1 MNSFAEILLIAIFMS
16 AACALPGNFLVLRRL
31 SLLTDAIS
39 HTVLLGIVLAFLA
52 VGSLDSPFLIIG
64 ASLMGVLTVWL
75 IELLYQSR
83 LVASDSAIGLI
94 FPLLFSIAVILV
106 TRYAGNVH
114 LDTDCILLGELAFA
128 PFDRLI
134 INGMD
139 LGAKGLYTGGAV
151 LVLSIAVISLFY
163 KEIKLATFDPVLAGV
178 LGFSPA
184 VIHYGLMSLVSL
196 VAVASFPAPSG
207 AITSFQSIG
216 SILVIAFMIIPAMTA
231 ALWTRTLSGRLV
243 LSCLLGTAGAV
254 LGIIGAIVSDSSL
267 AGMMAAVLGVFF
279 IVSLIF
285 APATGIL
292 AAFRQ
297 RKKQRFAFGRETLL
311 QHLLFHAG
319 TKEESRENAL
329 STLSVHMK
337 WPETFTRQICR
348 SLLKDGYI
356 TERNGLLLPT
366 EQGKAHNLFY
376 RENVRA

>member
-16 AACALPGNFLVLRRL
+16 AACALPGNFLVLRRM
-31 SLLTDAIS
+31 SMLTDAIS

-134 INGMD
+134 INGTD
-139 LGAKGLYTGGAV
+139 FGAKGLYTGGAV
-151 LVLSIAVISLFY
+151 LILSAAVISLFY

-196 VAVASFPAPSG
+196 VAV
-207 AITSFQSIG
+207 TSFQSIG

-243 LSCLLGTAGAV
+243 LGTAGAV

-292 AAFRQ
+292 AAFHQ

-337 WPETFTRQICR
+337 WPENFTRQVCR

>member
-1 MNSFAEILLIAIFMS
+1 
-16 AACALPGNFLVLRRL
+16 
-31 SLLTDAIS
+31 
-39 HTVLLGIVLAFLA
+39 
-52 VGSLDSPFLIIG
+52 
-64 ASLMGVLTVWL
+64 
-75 IELLYQSR
+75 
-83 LVASDSAIGLI
+83 
-94 FPLLFSIAVILV
+94 
-106 TRYAGNVH
+106 
-114 LDTDCILLGELAFA
+114 
-128 PFDRLI
+128 
-134 INGMD
+134 
-139 LGAKGLYTGGAV
+139 
-151 LVLSIAVISLFY
+151 
-163 KEIKLATFDPVLAGV
+163 
-178 LGFSPA
+178 
-184 VIHYGLMSLVSL
+184 
-196 VAVASFPAPSG
+196 
-207 AITSFQSIG
+207 
-216 SILVIAFMIIPAMTA
+216 MTA

-279 IVSLIF
+279 IISLIF

-337 WPETFTRQICR
+337 WPENFTRQVCR

>member
-16 AACALPGNFLVLRRL
+16 AACALPGNFLVLRRM
-31 SLLTDAIS
+31 SMLTDAIS

-134 INGMD
+134 INGTD
-139 LGAKGLYTGGAV
+139 FGAKGLYTGGSV
-151 LVLSIAVISLFY
+151 LILSAAVISLFY

-196 VAVASFPAPSG
+196 VAVS
-207 AITSFQSIG
+207 
-216 SILVIAFMIIPAMTA
+216 
-231 ALWTRTLSGRLV
+231 W
-243 LSCLLGTAGAV
+243 
-254 LGIIGAIVSDSSL
+254 
-267 AGMMAAVLGVFF
+267 
-279 IVSLIF
+279 
-285 APATGIL
+285 
-292 AAFRQ
+292 
-297 RKKQRFAFGRETLL
+297 
-311 QHLLFHAG
+311 
-319 TKEESRENAL
+319 
-329 STLSVHMK
+329 
-337 WPETFTRQICR
+337 R
-348 SLLKDGYI
+348 SLPSSPSARFSSSHL
-356 TERNGLLLPT
+356 
-366 EQGKAHNLFY
+366 
-376 RENVRA
+376 

>member
-16 AACALPGNFLVLRRL
+16 AACALPGNFLVLRRM
-31 SLLTDAIS
+31 SMLTDAIS

-196 VAVASFPAPSG
+196 VAV
-207 AITSFQSIG
+207 TSFQSIG
-216 SILVIAFMIIPAMTA
+216 SILVIASRHDCRSVDKDAFRTPRAQ
-231 ALWTRTLSGRLV
+231 LSSRYGRRGTRHHRRDCFRLISGRHDGRR
-243 LSCLLGTAGAV
+243 SRRIFHHFPDFRSRHRYPGGFPSAKKTAVRFRTGNASP
-254 LGIIGAIVSDSSL
+254 ASSFPC
-267 AGMMAAVLGVFF
+267 G
-279 IVSLIF
+279 
-285 APATGIL
+285 
-292 AAFRQ
+292 
-297 RKKQRFAFGRETLL
+297 
-311 QHLLFHAG
+311 H
-319 TKEESRENAL
+319 
-329 STLSVHMK
+329 
-337 WPETFTRQICR
+337 
-348 SLLKDGYI
+348 
-356 TERNGLLLPT
+356 
-366 EQGKAHNLFY
+366 
-376 RENVRA
+376 

>member
-16 AACALPGNFLVLRRL
+16 AACALPGNFLVLRRM
-31 SLLTDAIS
+31 SMLTDAIS

-52 VGSLDSPFLIIG
+52 VGSLDSPLLIIG

-134 INGMD
+134 INGID

-151 LVLSIAVISLFY
+151 LVISVAVISLFY

-196 VAVASFPAPSG
+196 VAV
-207 AITSFQSIG
+207 TSFQSIG
-216 SILVIAFMIIPAMTA
+216 SIEGPP
-231 ALWTRTLSGRLV
+231 S
-243 LSCLLGTAGAV
+243 
-254 LGIIGAIVSDSSL
+254 
-267 AGMMAAVLGVFF
+267 FF
-279 IVSLIF
+279 
-285 APATGIL
+285 
-292 AAFRQ
+292 
-297 RKKQRFAFGRETLL
+297 
-311 QHLLFHAG
+311 
-319 TKEESRENAL
+319 
-329 STLSVHMK
+329 
-337 WPETFTRQICR
+337 
-348 SLLKDGYI
+348 
-356 TERNGLLLPT
+356 
-366 EQGKAHNLFY
+366 
-376 RENVRA
+376 

>member
-16 AACALPGNFLVLRRL
+16 AACALPGNFLVLRRM
-31 SLLTDAIS
+31 SMLTDAIS

-52 VGSLDSPFLIIG
+52 VGSLDSPLLIIG

-196 VAVASFPAPSG
+196 VAV
-207 AITSFQSIG
+207 TSFQSIG
-216 SILVIAFMIIPAMTA
+216 SIPAMTA

-279 IVSLIF
+279 IISLIF

>member
-1 MNSFAEILLIAIFMS
+1 
-16 AACALPGNFLVLRRL
+16 
-31 SLLTDAIS
+31 
-39 HTVLLGIVLAFLA
+39 
-52 VGSLDSPFLIIG
+52 
-64 ASLMGVLTVWL
+64 MGVLTVWL

-196 VAVASFPAPSG
+196 VAV
-207 AITSFQSIG
+207 TSFQSIG

-254 LGIIGAIVSDSSL
+254 LGIIGAIASDSSL
-267 AGMMAAVLGVFF
+267 AGMMAAELGADVYAAKRAGLLHDIGKAVDHEMEGTHVALGVEFLRKYHEKDDIIHAVQAHHNDVEPQT
-279 IVSLIF
+279 IVCLLYTSD
-285 APATGIL
+285 
-292 AAFRQ
+292 AAD
-297 RKKQRFAFGRETLL
+297 EL
-311 QHLLFHAG
+311 
-319 TKEESRENAL
+319 
-329 STLSVHMK
+329 
-337 WPETFTRQICR
+337 
-348 SLLKDGYI
+348 
-356 TERNGLLLPT
+356 
-366 EQGKAHNLFY
+366 
-376 RENVRA
+376 

>member
-16 AACALPGNFLVLRRL
+16 AACALPGNFLVLRRM
-31 SLLTDAIS
+31 SMLTDAIS
-39 HTVLLGIVLAFLA
+39 HTVLLGIVLTFLA
-52 VGSLDSPFLIIG
+52 VGSLDSPLLIIG

-114 LDTDCILLGELAFA
+114 LD
-128 PFDRLI
+128 
-134 INGMD
+134 
-139 LGAKGLYTGGAV
+139 
-151 LVLSIAVISLFY
+151 
-163 KEIKLATFDPVLAGV
+163 
-178 LGFSPA
+178 
-184 VIHYGLMSLVSL
+184 LMSLSPF
-196 VAVASFPAPSG
+196 VAFPSFQPTASFL
-207 AITSFQSIG
+207 F
-216 SILVIAFMIIPAMTA
+216 IAFMIIPAMTA

-279 IVSLIF
+279 IISLIF

-337 WPETFTRQICR
+337 WPETFTWQICR

-356 TERNGLLLPT
+356 TERNGILLPT

>member
-16 AACALPGNFLVLRRL
+16 AACALPGNFLVLRRM
-31 SLLTDAIS
+31 SMLTDAIS

-52 VGSLDSPFLIIG
+52 VGSLDSPLLIIG

-114 LDTDCILLGELAFA
+114 LDTD
-128 PFDRLI
+128 
-134 INGMD
+134 
-139 LGAKGLYTGGAV
+139 
-151 LVLSIAVISLFY
+151 
-163 KEIKLATFDPVLAGV
+163 
-178 LGFSPA
+178 
-184 VIHYGLMSLVSL
+184 YGLMSLVSL
-196 VAVASFPAPSG
+196 VAV
-207 AITSFQSIG
+207 TSFQSIG

-337 WPETFTRQICR
+337 WPENFTRQICR

>member
-16 AACALPGNFLVLRRL
+16 AACALPGNFLVLRRM
-31 SLLTDAIS
+31 SMLTDAIS

-139 LGAKGLYTGGAV
+139 LGAKGL
-151 LVLSIAVISLFY
+151 
-163 KEIKLATFDPVLAGV
+163 
-178 LGFSPA
+178 GFSPA

-196 VAVASFPAPSG
+196 VAV
-207 AITSFQSIG
+207 TSFQSIG

-231 ALWTRTLSGRLV
+231 ALWTRTLSRRLV

-337 WPETFTRQICR
+337 WPENFTRQICR
-348 SLLKDGYI
+348 SFLKDGYI

>member
-1 MNSFAEILLIAIFMS
+1 MNSFAQILLIAIFMS
-16 AACALPGNFLVLRRL
+16 AACALPGNFLVLRRM
-31 SLLTDAIS
+31 SMLTDAIS

-151 LVLSIAVISLFY
+151 LILSIAVISLFY

-196 VAVASFPAPSG
+196 VAV
-207 AITSFQSIG
+207 TSFQSIG
-216 SILVIAFMIIPAMTA
+216 SRHDCRSVDKDAFRTPRAQLSSRYGRRGTRHHRRDCFRLIPCGHDGRRSRRIFHCFPDFRSRHRYLGRFPPAEKTA
-231 ALWTRTLSGRLV
+231 VYVRTGNASP
-243 LSCLLGTAGAV
+243 A
-254 LGIIGAIVSDSSL
+254 SSL
-267 AGMMAAVLGVFF
+267 PRRHRRRSAGKRSFHPLRPHEMAGKLHPQNLPFPF
-279 IVSLIF
+279 KRRIHH
-285 APATGIL
+285 
-292 AAFRQ
+292 
-297 RKKQRFAFGRETLL
+297 RKKRPPSP
-311 QHLLFHAG
+311 HG
-319 TKEESRENAL
+319 TRKG
-329 STLSVHMK
+329 
-337 WPETFTRQICR
+337 P
-348 SLLKDGYI
+348 
-356 TERNGLLLPT
+356 
-366 EQGKAHNLFY
+366 
-376 RENVRA
+376 

>member
-16 AACALPGNFLVLRRL
+16 AACALPGNFLVLRRM
-31 SLLTDAIS
+31 SMLTDAIS

-196 VAVASFPAPSG
+196 VAV
-207 AITSFQSIG
+207 TSFQSIG

-254 LGIIGAIVSDSSL
+254 LDCFRLVSGRHDGRCSRRIFHHFPDFRSRHRYPGSFPPAKKTAVRFRTGNASPASSFPCGYERGITGKCSFHPL
-267 AGMMAAVLGVFF
+267 RPHEMAGKLH
-279 IVSLIF
+279 
-285 APATGIL
+285 PANL
-292 AAFRQ
+292 PFPLKRRVHH
-297 RKKQRFAFGRETLL
+297 RKKRPPSP
-311 QHLLFHAG
+311 HG
-319 TKEESRENAL
+319 T
-329 STLSVHMK
+329 
-337 WPETFTRQICR
+337 
-348 SLLKDGYI
+348 
-356 TERNGLLLPT
+356 
-366 EQGKAHNLFY
+366 GKGP
-376 RENVRA
+376 

>member
-16 AACALPGNFLVLRRL
+16 AACALPGNFLVLRRM
-31 SLLTDAIS
+31 SMLTDAIS

-52 VGSLDSPFLIIG
+52 VGSLDSPLLIIG

-134 INGMD
+134 INGID

-151 LVLSIAVISLFY
+151 LVISVAVISLFY

-196 VAVASFPAPSG
+196 VAV
-207 AITSFQSIG
+207 TSFQSIG

-254 LGIIGAIVSDSSL
+254 LGIIGAIASDSSL

-337 WPETFTRQICR
+337 WPENFTRQICR

>member
-1 MNSFAEILLIAIFMS
+1 
-16 AACALPGNFLVLRRL
+16 
-31 SLLTDAIS
+31 
-39 HTVLLGIVLAFLA
+39 
-52 VGSLDSPFLIIG
+52 
-64 ASLMGVLTVWL
+64 
-75 IELLYQSR
+75 
-83 LVASDSAIGLI
+83 
-94 FPLLFSIAVILV
+94 
-106 TRYAGNVH
+106 
-114 LDTDCILLGELAFA
+114 
-128 PFDRLI
+128 
-134 INGMD
+134 
-139 LGAKGLYTGGAV
+139 
-151 LVLSIAVISLFY
+151 
-163 KEIKLATFDPVLAGV
+163 
-178 LGFSPA
+178 
-184 VIHYGLMSLVSL
+184 LMSLVSL
-196 VAVASFPAPSG
+196 VAV
-207 AITSFQSIG
+207 TSFQSIG

-254 LGIIGAIVSDSSL
+254 LGIIGAIASDSSL

-297 RKKQRFAFGRETLL
+297 RKKQRFTFGRETLL

-319 TKEESRENAL
+319 TEEEARENAL
-329 STLSVHMK
+329 FTLSVHMK
-337 WPETFTRQICR
+337 WPENFTRKICR

>member
-16 AACALPGNFLVLRRL
+16 AACALPGNFLVLRRM
-31 SLLTDAIS
+31 SMLTDAIS

-94 FPLLFSIAVILV
+94 FPLLFSVAVILV

-134 INGMD
+134 INGTD
-139 LGAKGLYTGGAV
+139 FGAKGLYTGGAV
-151 LVLSIAVISLFY
+151 LILSAAVISLFY

-196 VAVASFPAPSG
+196 VAV
-207 AITSFQSIG
+207 TSFQSIG

-254 LGIIGAIVSDSSL
+254 LGIIGAIASDSSL
-267 AGMMAAVLGVFF
+267 AGMMAAVLGVIFHCF
-279 IVSLIF
+279 PDFRSRHRYPGGFPSAKKTAVRFRTGNASPASSFPCGNERGITGKRSFHPLRPHEMAGKLHPASLPF
-285 APATGIL
+285 PL
-292 AAFRQ
+292 KRRVHH
-297 RKKQRFAFGRETLL
+297 RKKRPPSP
-311 QHLLFHAG
+311 HG
-319 TKEESRENAL
+319 TRKG
-329 STLSVHMK
+329 
-337 WPETFTRQICR
+337 P
-348 SLLKDGYI
+348 
-356 TERNGLLLPT
+356 
-366 EQGKAHNLFY
+366 
-376 RENVRA
+376 

>member
-16 AACALPGNFLVLRRL
+16 AACALPGNFLVLRRM
-31 SLLTDAIS
+31 SMLTDAIS

-106 TRYAGNVH
+106 TRYPGNVH

-196 VAVASFPAPSG
+196 VAV
-207 AITSFQSIG
+207 TSFQSIG

-279 IVSLIF
+279 IISLIF

-297 RKKQRFAFGRETLL
+297 RKNSGSLSDGKRFSSIFFSMRERKRNHGKTL
-311 QHLLFHAG
+311 FPP
-319 TKEESRENAL
+319 SP
-329 STLSVHMK
+329 ST
-337 WPETFTRQICR
+337 
-348 SLLKDGYI
+348 
-356 TERNGLLLPT
+356 
-366 EQGKAHNLFY
+366 
-376 RENVRA
+376 

>member
-16 AACALPGNFLVLRRL
+16 AACALPGNFLVLRRM
-31 SLLTDAIS
+31 SMLTDAIS

-134 INGMD
+134 INGTD
-139 LGAKGLYTGGAV
+139 FGAKGLYTGGAV
-151 LVLSIAVISLFY
+151 LILSAAVISLFY

-196 VAVASFPAPSG
+196 VAV
-207 AITSFQSIG
+207 TSFQSIG

-267 AGMMAAVLGVFF
+267 AGMMAAVLGAFSSF
-279 IVSLIF
+279 PDF

-366 EQGKAHNLFY
+366 EQGKTHNLFY

>member
-1 MNSFAEILLIAIFMS
+1 
-16 AACALPGNFLVLRRL
+16 
-31 SLLTDAIS
+31 
-39 HTVLLGIVLAFLA
+39 
-52 VGSLDSPFLIIG
+52 
-64 ASLMGVLTVWL
+64 
-75 IELLYQSR
+75 
-83 LVASDSAIGLI
+83 
-94 FPLLFSIAVILV
+94 
-106 TRYAGNVH
+106 
-114 LDTDCILLGELAFA
+114 
-128 PFDRLI
+128 
-134 INGMD
+134 
-139 LGAKGLYTGGAV
+139 
-151 LVLSIAVISLFY
+151 
-163 KEIKLATFDPVLAGV
+163 
-178 LGFSPA
+178 
-184 VIHYGLMSLVSL
+184 MSLVSL
-196 VAVASFPAPSG
+196 VAV
-207 AITSFQSIG
+207 TSFQSIG

-279 IVSLIF
+279 IISLIF

-337 WPETFTRQICR
+337 WPETFTWQICR

-356 TERNGLLLPT
+356 TERNGILLPT

>member
-16 AACALPGNFLVLRRL
+16 AACALPGNFLVLRRM
-31 SLLTDAIS
+31 SMLTDAIS

-196 VAVASFPAPSG
+196 VAV
-207 AITSFQSIG
+207 TSFQSIG
-216 SILVIAFMIIPAMTA
+216 SPLVLPLFPVAFMIIPAMTA
-231 ALWTRTLSGRLV
+231 ALWTRTLSGRLL

-337 WPETFTRQICR
+337 WPENFTRQICR